1 MNSEEIYIRDRM
13 GSRNPFRVPE
23 GYFDSLVPEL
33 MDKLPDRPA
42 KLAEAPAGQL
52 QQDAGQGRTAV
63 VFPLFSR
70 LRPLLYVAACLLV
83 AVLSITVFLRDHDST
98 IESLPL
104 VAAQEQLQADDYF
117 DEVADYAMV
126 DNYEIY
132 ACLTND

>member
-42 KLAEAPAGQL
+42 KLAETPAGQL
-52 QQDAGQGRTAV
+52 QQDAGQERTAV
-63 VFPLFSR
+63 VFSLFSR

-126 DNYEIY
+126 DNCEIY